1 MSRPVWLKFGEGARL
16 SVQDKNFKLGFV
28 GSRAQLSFRNARG
41 HVLSSGQVS
50 TSVAVSLHCS
60 NGVPAAPPCLRG
72 HGYVVFQCLGKAVG
86 LDIPCSPQLSLF
98 CVGKKRKKKKS
109 PLQESN
115 SRKCSQE
122 KIPSQ
127 GSKPQMKWAGDDWRA
142 QSRRGWSSDPAGWTD
157 TQPCLC
163 HGTDLS
169 SCPVSLCECLVQ
181 LFHCSLPSTLPDVFQ
196 KSQAPTSSARWDL
209 SREGRC
215 FCL

>member
-16 SVQDKNFKLGFV
+16 SVQDKNFKSGFV
-28 GSRAQLSFRNARG
+28 GSRAQLGFRNAGG
-41 HVLSSGQVS
+41 HVPSSDQVS
-50 TSVAVSLHCS
+50 ISVAVSLHCS

-86 LDIPCSPQLSLF
+86 LNIPCSLQLSLF
-98 CVGKKRKKKKS
+98 CVGKKRKVLCKSQILGNAAKK
-109 PLQESN
+109 
-115 SRKCSQE
+115 

-142 QSRRGWSSDPAGWTD
+142 QRGWSSDPAGWTD

-181 LFHCSLPSTLPDVFQ
+181 LFHCSLPSTPSDVFQ
-196 KSQAPTSSARWDL
+196 KSQAPTSSAR
-209 SREGRC
+209 
-215 FCL
+215 